1 MWRRGSAACCRRMKY
16 QQLIRFSGWKLEC
29 SFEEGRMGDG
39 WELKVEVAKW
49 CTYGLHEIKVTGVEE
64 RRLYVHK
71 KVLVEV
77 SK

>member
-1 MWRRGSAACCRRMKY
+1 
-16 QQLIRFSGWKLEC
+16 
-29 SFEEGRMGDG
+29 MGDG